1 MNKSVSPSLLTQWLQ
16 QNRIRAVD
24 HALGSSLQRLDA
36 QTSDVVAACVA
47 ATSYAHSLGHTCLSI
62 DQLQALWLRP
72 DATNADSSTDAEV
85 YTALLNSSW
94 RARDAGSGVFVLDEN
109 AIALQR
115 YWHYE
120 KAIADAIVKK
130 TLPPPIKMQAALE
143 DYWQQLFP
151 QNADAKQ
158 ALAAKRSY
166 ENRFLLLSGGP
177 GTGKTSVLGKLLAM
191 LCFQAALDQKP
202 MPRIALAAPTGKA
215 AMRMSEAL
223 RACVQQMQHD
233 GVLSDAQYQ
242 ALMLRASTLHR
253 LLGYQP
259 NSVQFEHHQH
269 HQLPIDLLV
278 IDEASMIDVP
288 LLHKTLQ
295 ALPDEAKLILIGDV
309 AQLPSVEIGQAFRDI
324 HAVFSDTDALM
335 SHHVNLERVYRQHK
349 ASGIAQAA
357 NSVRDGD
364 SASFIVYCRRASS
377 DDGIQ
382 WHDEQRP
389 METILREQALPYFEN
404 VLQASSIESAF
415 AISKKFRILCASR
428 DDHFGVLAV
437 NRFLV
442 NALKPK
448 SSARFFKGQCL
459 MITANQPRESL
470 FNGDL
475 GLCWPD
481 AEGALRV
488 WFETTDGL
496 QSFHPLALP
505 AHEDAY
511 AITIHKAQGSEFD
524 DILLILP
531 DAEHRVL
538 TRELLYTGLTRAKQ
552 HVYVCASTQA
562 LETAIHAPTL
572 RWTNLVRMIKNSS
585 VAQL

>member
-1 MNKSVSPSLLTQWLQ
+1 MNKNALPSLLTQWLQ
-16 QNRIRAVD
+16 QNRIRAID

-36 QTSDVVAACVA
+36 QTSDAIAACVA

-62 DQLQALWLRP
+62 DQLQALWHEL
-72 DATNADSSTDAEV
+72 DTTQSDFLTKTEMHA
-85 YTALLNSSW
+85 ALLSSPW
-94 RARDAGSGVFVLDEN
+94 RTREGRSGVFVLDEN
-109 AIALQR
+109 TVALQR

-120 KAIADAIVKK
+120 QAIADAIVKK
-130 TLPPPIKMQAALE
+130 TAPPPVKMQAALE
-143 DYWQQLFP
+143 DYWQRLFP
-151 QNADAKQ
+151 QNADAMQ

-191 LCFQAALDQKP
+191 LCFQAALDRKS

-223 RACVQQMQHD
+223 RASVQQMQRD
-233 GVLSDAQYQ
+233 SVLSDAQYQ

-253 LLGYQP
+253 LLGYQA

-278 IDEASMIDVP
+278 IDEASMLDVP
-288 LLHKTLQ
+288 LLYKTLH
-295 ALPDEAKLILIGDV
+295 ALPVEAKLILIGDV

-324 HAVFSDTDALM
+324 HAMFSNTNALM

-357 NSVRDGD
+357 NYVRDGD
-364 SASFIVYCRRASS
+364 SASFIAHCRSASS
-377 DDGIQ
+377 DDGMQ
-382 WHDEQRP
+382 WHDEQLP
-389 METILREQALPYFEN
+389 IETILREQALPYFEN
-404 VLQASSIESAF
+404 ILQASSIESAF
-415 AISKKFRILCASR
+415 AISKQFRILCASR

-437 NRFLV
+437 NRFIV
-442 NALKPK
+442 NAFKPK
-448 SSARFFKGQCL
+448 NSGRFFKGQCL

-496 QSFHPLALP
+496 HNFHPLALP

-524 DILLILP
+524 DILLVLP

-552 HVYVCASTQA
+552 HVYLCASTQA

-572 RWTNLVRMIKNSS
+572 RWTNLARMIKNSS
-585 VAQL
+585 AAQW